1 MYHGLALGVL
11 VPLLASLPLLVYARS
26 WLALRCF
33 NCSSFVAC
41 FFCIDYN
48 VSKKVS
54 FLSHKSLL

>member
-1 MYHGLALGVL
+1 MYHSLALGVL
-11 VPLLASLPLLVYARS
+11 VPLLASLPLLVFASS

-41 FFCIDYN
+41 LFYIDYT

-54 FLSHKSLL
+54 FLI